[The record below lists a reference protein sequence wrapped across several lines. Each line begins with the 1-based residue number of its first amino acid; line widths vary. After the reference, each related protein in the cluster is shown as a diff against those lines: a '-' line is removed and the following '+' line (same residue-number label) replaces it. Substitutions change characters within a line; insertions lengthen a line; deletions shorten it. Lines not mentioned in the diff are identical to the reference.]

1 MPASRERIGGALQL
15 LGDQWV
21 LLILQ
26 QAFAGERR
34 FSGWRDRLSISEAVL
49 AARLRL
55 LVDAGV
61 LSRVPYRDE
70 HRTREEYRLTEAGL
84 ALWQVLV
91 AIWAWEVAWVPGRTE
106 QLPALVHTVC
116 GQSCRP
122 LLGCAACGTRDVRA
136 RETTLLRAPG
146 RSLADA
152 SPPRRFRRSGWEAV
166 ADRPE
171 LFFPETMAILGDRW
185 ASALMAAAFL
195 GVRRFRDLERELGIG
210 PSMLSARL
218 GELVE
223 RGVLDRVELPD
234 SQAVEYRLTG
244 KGREFFPVVSLIVD
258 WGQRFLPAAP
268 STLSIAHPACGQPFV
283 PCLTCEACGGV
294 LHRREVRFAPILAPS
309 Q

>member
-1 MPASRERIGGALQL
+1 MPAAGDRIGGALEL

-34 FSGWRDRLSISEAVL
+34 FSGWRERLPISEAVL

-55 LVDAGV
+55 LVEAGV
-61 LSRVPYRDE
+61 LVRVPYRDE
-70 HRTREEYRLTEAGL
+70 HRTREEYRLTDAGL

-91 AIWAWEVAWVPGRTE
+91 AIWAWEVAWVPGRPE
-106 QLPALVHTVC
+106 QLPVLVHRGC
-116 GQSCRP
+116 GQPCRP
-122 LLGCAACGTRDVRA
+122 LLGCAACGARDVRPRDTTSA
-136 RETTLLRAPG
+136 RVPG
-146 RSLADA
+146 RTLADA
-152 SPPRRFRRSGWEAV
+152 STPRRFRRSGWDAV

-223 RGVLDRVELPD
+223 RGVLERVEV
-234 SQAVEYRLTG
+234 AATRTVEYRLTA
-244 KGREFFPVVSLIVD
+244 KGRGFFPVVSLIVD

-268 STLSIAHPACGQPFV
+268 STLSITHAACGRPFA
-283 PCLTCEACGGV
+283 PGLTCGACGGV
-294 LHRREVRFAPILAPS
+294 LQRREVRFAAVPAPH
-309 Q
+309 